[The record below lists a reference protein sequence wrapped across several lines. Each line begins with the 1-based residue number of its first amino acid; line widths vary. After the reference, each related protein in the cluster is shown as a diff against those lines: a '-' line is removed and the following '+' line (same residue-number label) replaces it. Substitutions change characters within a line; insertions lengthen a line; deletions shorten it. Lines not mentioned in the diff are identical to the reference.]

1 MTDRPAGGVSR
12 VAQTFRDFV
21 DDVEGATA
29 IEYVLILSL
38 IFLVVI
44 TAITA
49 TGNGLG
55 DAWTSMA
62 DKAVAAMNSV
72 GG

>member
-1 MTDRPAGGVSR
+1 MTDRHAER
-12 VAQTFRDFV
+12 LHRTAQTFRALL
-21 DDVEGATA
+21 DDDRGATA

-44 TAITA
+44 AAVAA
-49 TGNGLG
+49 TGDGLG
-55 DAWTSMA
+55 AAWSSMA
-62 DKAVAAMNSV
+62 DKAVEAMNSV